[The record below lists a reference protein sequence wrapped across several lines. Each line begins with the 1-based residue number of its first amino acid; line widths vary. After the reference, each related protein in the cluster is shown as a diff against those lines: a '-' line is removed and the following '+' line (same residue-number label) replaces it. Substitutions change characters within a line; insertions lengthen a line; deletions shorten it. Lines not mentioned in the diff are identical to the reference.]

1 VVDDV
6 VVIWQMED
14 DVTID
19 HVDTFHIKRIDCSG
33 EINIGIEDWTDK
45 H

>member
-1 VVDDV
+1 
-6 VVIWQMED
+6 MED

-19 HVDTFHIKRIDCSG
+19 NVDTFHIKRIDCSG
-33 EINIGIEDWTDK
+33 HINIGIKDSTNK